1 MKDIATKSTTQYILD
16 KYDLYP
22 KKKYG
27 QNFLI
32 DPHVVEKI
40 VRCSS
45 VNEKCAVI
53 EVGPGIGAL
62 TQVLARYAGYVR
74 SYEIDT
80 RFKGVYEEFLNQE
93 NIEIVFEDFLKVNLE
108 DLMTLKYKYE
118 KGKLATKITNLPYYI
133 TTQIIEK
140 VLTESKVIDEIVV
153 MVQKEVALKYTSDYK
168 SPLMYMIEDMGK
180 IEYMFTVS
188 QNVFIPAPHID
199 SAILKITIN
208 KEANLDLYKVLNSAF
223 KQRRKTIY
231 NNLKQEYQ
239 NALDVLNENQIDQKL
254 RCEQLT
260 LEDYQVI
267 TKSLYKHTI

>member
-1 MKDIATKSTTQYILD
+1 M
-16 KYDLYP
+16 
-22 KKKYG
+22 
-27 QNFLI
+27 
-32 DPHVVEKI
+32 
-40 VRCSS
+40 
-45 VNEKCAVI
+45 
-53 EVGPGIGAL
+53 
-62 TQVLARYAGYVR
+62 
-74 SYEIDT
+74 
-80 RFKGVYEEFLNQE
+80 
-93 NIEIVFEDFLKVNLE
+93 
-108 DLMTLKYKYE
+108 
-118 KGKLATKITNLPYYI
+118 PYYI

-168 SPLMYMIEDMGK
+168 SPLMYMIED
-180 IEYMFTVS
+180 MFTVS

-260 LEDYQVI
+260 LEDYQAI

>member
-62 TQVLARYAGYVR
+62 TLVLARYAGYVR

-108 DLMTLKYKYE
+108 DLMTLKDKYE
-118 KGKLATKITNLPYYI
+118 KVILVANLPYYI

-180 IEYMFTVS
+180 IEY
-188 QNVFIPAPHID
+188 ID

-260 LEDYQVI
+260 LEDYQAI

>member
-22 KKKYG
+22 KRNMGKTF
-27 QNFLI
+27 NWSSCRR
-32 DPHVVEKI
+32 KI

-108 DLMTLKYKYE
+108 DLMTLKDKYE
-118 KGKLATKITNLPYYI
+118 KVILVANLPYYI

-260 LEDYQVI
+260 LEDYQAI

>member
-108 DLMTLKYKYE
+108 DLMTLKDKYE
-118 KGKLATKITNLPYYI
+118 KVILVANLPYYI

-199 SAILKITIN
+199 SAILN
-208 KEANLDLYKVLNSAF
+208 LYKVLNSAF

>member
-1 MKDIATKSTTQYILD
+1 MAMNKIERLD
-16 KYDLYP
+16 
-22 KKKYG
+22 
-27 QNFLI
+27 
-32 DPHVVEKI
+32 
-40 VRCSS
+40 R
-45 VNEKCAVI
+45 
-53 EVGPGIGAL
+53 
-62 TQVLARYAGYVR
+62 
-74 SYEIDT
+74 EIQKT
-80 RFKGVYEEFLNQE
+80 YEEFLNQE

-108 DLMTLKYKYE
+108 DLMTLKDKYE
-118 KGKLATKITNLPYYI
+118 KVILVANLPYYI

-260 LEDYQVI
+260 LEDYQAI

>member
-62 TQVLARYAGYVR
+62 TQV
-74 SYEIDT
+74 
-80 RFKGVYEEFLNQE
+80 
-93 NIEIVFEDFLKVNLE
+93 KVNLE
-108 DLMTLKYKYE
+108 DLMTLKDKYE
-118 KGKLATKITNLPYYI
+118 KVILVANLPYYI

-260 LEDYQVI
+260 LEDYQAI

>member
-108 DLMTLKYKYE
+108 DLMTLKDKYE
-118 KGKLATKITNLPYYI
+118 KVILVANLPYYI

-199 SAILKITIN
+199 SAIL
-208 KEANLDLYKVLNSAF
+208 YKVLNSAF

-260 LEDYQVI
+260 LEDYQAI

>member
-80 RFKGVYEEFLNQE
+80 RFKGVYE
-93 NIEIVFEDFLKVNLE
+93 DFLKVNLE
-108 DLMTLKYKYE
+108 DLMTLKDKYE
-118 KGKLATKITNLPYYI
+118 KVILVANLPYYI

-140 VLTESKVIDEIVV
+140 VLK
-153 MVQKEVALKYTSDYK
+153 
-168 SPLMYMIEDMGK
+168 
-180 IEYMFTVS
+180 
-188 QNVFIPAPHID
+188 
-199 SAILKITIN
+199 SAIANAVNNNELDENNLYVADVVANQGPTLKRIRPRAQGRAYRIN
-208 KEANLDLYKVLNSAF
+208 KKTAHISIYLDEK
-223 KQRRKTIY
+223 K
-231 NNLKQEYQ
+231 
-239 NALDVLNENQIDQKL
+239 
-254 RCEQLT
+254 
-260 LEDYQVI
+260 
-267 TKSLYKHTI
+267 